1 MSDFHIQPIVDLS
14 SGKICGGEVLWR
26 PGGGPLTPELI
37 AELDEDP
44 VTNSS
49 VTQDS
54 FLFALE
60 TLSQPNSSFWLS
72 VNLSCSFIGG
82 GQRLLKGLSK
92 ALPDL
97 AQTQQRVGNRLVVE
111 VSEKSVSGPS
121 EANFISQL
129 SQHHQIA
136 IDDFGVTDA
145 SLGHMMKMPYS
156 KLKLDRA
163 VVTGCDFD
171 VFKQRFIKAIL
182 VGCHAI
188 GTEVCAEG
196 VETSSEAAFLKRLG
210 VDHGQGWLWS
220 KAVSREEFIEQLDK
234 QADARAAQ
242 IVDIN

>member
-82 GQRLLKGLSK
+82 GQRLLRQTSVMAGHVEIRQVLQTHHLL
-92 ALPDL
+92 APDL
-97 AQTQQRVGNRLVVE
+97 
-111 VSEKSVSGPS
+111 
-121 EANFISQL
+121 
-129 SQHHQIA
+129 
-136 IDDFGVTDA
+136 D
-145 SLGHMMKMPYS
+145 
-156 KLKLDRA
+156 
-163 VVTGCDFD
+163 
-171 VFKQRFIKAIL
+171 
-182 VGCHAI
+182 
-188 GTEVCAEG
+188 
-196 VETSSEAAFLKRLG
+196 
-210 VDHGQGWLWS
+210 
-220 KAVSREEFIEQLDK
+220 
-234 QADARAAQ
+234 
-242 IVDIN
+242 